1 MRLAVFADIH
11 ANVEAMQAVTE
22 DFKGRQID
30 RYICLGDLIG
40 YGPNPNKCIDLVRS
54 LPNLTVVLG
63 NHDAAVTSVPPDGM
77 SQGAQQAIFWSMNR
91 LRKDNIAYLE
101 QLDTIWT
108 MDEMIFSHASPYYP
122 KAWQYLN
129 TRMSASRAFDATS
142 VRLVFVGHTHKP
154 LVITRHN
161 PLRMSFTKPET
172 STVIKIDE
180 SRRIINCGSVGQ
192 PRDGIPLASYLLY
205 DTHRQEI
212 TYRRVEYDHVKTA
225 AKILSAGLPAF
236 QAKRLAIGK

>member
-77 SQGAQQAIFWSMNR
+77 SQGAQQAIFWSMN
-91 LRKDNIAYLE
+91 N
-101 QLDTIWT
+101 
-108 MDEMIFSHASPYYP
+108 S
-122 KAWQYLN
+122 
-129 TRMSASRAFDATS
+129 
-142 VRLVFVGHTHKP
+142 
-154 LVITRHN
+154 
-161 PLRMSFTKPET
+161 
-172 STVIKIDE
+172 
-180 SRRIINCGSVGQ
+180 
-192 PRDGIPLASYLLY
+192 IPSGPWM
-205 DTHRQEI
+205 
-212 TYRRVEYDHVKTA
+212 K
-225 AKILSAGLPAF
+225 
-236 QAKRLAIGK
+236 